1 MSAYRVST
9 RGRRGA
15 AAIVSVSLL
24 AAGLA
29 ATATGASAVSGS
41 IVYACTSPDL
51 GGFTLPVVLD
61 TNAPARMVV
70 GQSSQVTM
78 TASAVLPGP
87 EAKEAVTTWAATEFD
102 GTWVVKAT
110 FGTAAADITQTIA
123 PRAQLGPQAVET
135 AVPFTA
141 ASTPFAYVAP
151 TTPGPVEVTAGDLAG
166 TLQFYDAAHASTG
179 SSAVACIAPPGKAPV
194 IDTINV
200 VASSTTTLALDRTAS
215 EYGQDVTATAK
226 VTTSSGTPDGDVAFS
241 VDGLATKAKVG
252 KDGVAT
258 LVLPD
263 AGPGSHLV
271 TATFVPRDA
280 TAYDGSASAAQSW
293 TVTKARTRMRIPV
306 TGLTTSVVT
315 RVGVKA
321 KGVYDTVPTG
331 KVRIKVKRIGKR
343 GKWVKVR
350 TLDDT
355 GSARA
360 GFGRLKKGRYQVVVV
375 YRGDANHRYLK
386 KARTFRVTRG

>member
-1 MSAYRVST
+1 M
-9 RGRRGA
+9 
-15 AAIVSVSLL
+15 
-24 AAGLA
+24 
-29 ATATGASAVSGS
+29 
-41 IVYACTSPDL
+41 
-51 GGFTLPVVLD
+51 
-61 TNAPARMVV
+61 
-70 GQSSQVTM
+70 
-78 TASAVLPGP
+78 
-87 EAKEAVTTWAATEFD
+87 
-102 GTWVVKAT
+102 
-110 FGTAAADITQTIA
+110 
-123 PRAQLGPQAVET
+123 
-135 AVPFTA
+135 
-141 ASTPFAYVAP
+141 
-151 TTPGPVEVTAGDLAG
+151 
-166 TLQFYDAAHASTG
+166 
-179 SSAVACIAPPGKAPV
+179 

-263 AGPGSHLV
+263 AGPGAHSV

-280 TAYDGSASAAQSW
+280 TAYDGSTSAAQAW

-306 TGLTTSVVT
+306 TGLTTRSSRGSASRRRASST
-315 RVGVKA
+315 RSRPARCGSRSSA
-321 KGVYDTVPTG
+321 SASA
-331 KVRIKVKRIGKR
+331 

-355 GSARA
+355 GAARA

-375 YRGDANHRYLK
+375 YRGDANHLDLK
-386 KARTFRVTRG
+386 KTKKFRVTRG